1 MLFGPAALPQ
11 QEIVGTANDTANR
24 ALADGSVRQRLAE
37 VSIDARP
44 TSPEEAS
51 RFLKAE
57 IDKWVSIVRRSGTV
71 VD

>member
-1 MLFGPAALPQ
+1 MFDLAVLQGGVTAEAAA
-11 QEIVGTANDTANR
+11 VGR